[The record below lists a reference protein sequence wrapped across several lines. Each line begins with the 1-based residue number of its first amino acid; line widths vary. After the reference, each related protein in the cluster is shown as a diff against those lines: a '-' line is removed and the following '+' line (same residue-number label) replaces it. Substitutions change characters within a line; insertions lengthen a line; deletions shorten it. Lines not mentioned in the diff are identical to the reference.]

1 MNIKEKKQRLKEILS
16 GSETLQKAL
25 VMNNFEEVYNR
36 LPQYLIPVFTDVCLD
51 ARINSLNFMKEVPN
65 FFMRGLEGVINVEIP
80 QGITRINPFSFSD
93 MDQLQSVTIPSSV
106 KTINYSAFEDDYK
119 LYNVDLSEGLEEIG
133 SNAFAHC
140 TTLESITLPS
150 TLKKVYP
157 DAFAESGLKEI
168 KYLGNQEQFDKI
180 KGDLLAFLPNVKVE
194 ILGE

>member
-1 MNIKEKKQRLKEILS
+1 MNIKEKKQRIKEILS

-25 VMNNFEEVYNR
+25 VMNNFEEVYKW
-36 LPQYLIPVFTDVCLD
+36 LPQYLIPAFTDICLD
-51 ARINSLNFMKEVPN
+51 ARINPLNFMKEVPN
-65 FFMRGLEGVINVEIP
+65 FFMRGLESVIHVEIP

-106 KTINYSAFEDDYK
+106 KTINYSAFEEDYK
-119 LYNVDLSEGLEEIG
+119 LYNVDLSEGLEEIR

-140 TTLESITLPS
+140 TTLENITLPS
-150 TLKKVYP
+150 TLKKVYAN
-157 DAFAESGLKEI
+157 AFAESGLKEI

-180 KGDLLAFLPNVKVE
+180 KDELLAYLPNVKVE